1 MMTSGGV
8 VSVVWTV
15 ATKVTAFLYGASQ
28 RRSGEALKRF
38 SEPGE
43 TSQQKSFTYSTN
55 IY

>member
-1 MMTSGGV
+1 MTSGGV

-15 ATKVTAFLYGASQ
+15 ATKVTGFLHGARQ

-43 TSQQKSFTYSTN
+43 TRQQKSFTYSTN

>member
-1 MMTSGGV
+1 MTSGGV

-15 ATKVTAFLYGASQ
+15 ATKVTGFLHGASQ

-43 TSQQKSFTYSTN
+43 TRQQKSFTYSTN